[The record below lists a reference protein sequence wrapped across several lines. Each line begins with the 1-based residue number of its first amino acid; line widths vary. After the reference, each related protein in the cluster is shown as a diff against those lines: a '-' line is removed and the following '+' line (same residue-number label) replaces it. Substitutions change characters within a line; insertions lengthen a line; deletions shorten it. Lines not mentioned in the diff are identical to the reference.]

1 LEEYRMKIAVV
12 GSLNMDMVVTA
23 LESREG
29 ETITVMICISF
40 REAKAQ
46 ISGGA
51 GRLRADVNL

>member
-1 LEEYRMKIAVV
+1 MKIAVV